1 MSNVVPMLITIVFPF
16 FQSLCNALKYALNN
30 LLNDFK
36 PMLPDL
42 CGLVISI
49 IHAKF
54 VPPVEIAQKC
64 IILFYKDAECQS
76 IMKQCFMEVVSYNIL
91 VFEVRHTFDIFILQF
106 VLFPIPLCAPVRYGT
121 AVNGSIEL
129 HLSLIH

>member
-1 MSNVVPMLITIVFPF
+1 MQSGKIYKSFPL
-16 FQSLCNALKYALNN
+16 QSLCNALKFALNN

-42 CGLVISI
+42 CGLVVSI
-49 IHAKF
+49 IHSKF

-91 VFEVRHTFDIFILQF
+91 VFEVS
-106 VLFPIPLCAPVRYGT
+106 VEP
-121 AVNGSIEL
+121 
-129 HLSLIH
+129 